1 MICKKQPKGADDLGR
16 NLYTI
21 VVQLHIYIYSQEWC
35 EEADHAKK
43 PHDEDK
49 GFNHVTRSL
58 VPLPPPQLGSAVLGP
73 LSHHIQSWTI
83 CTSVTQSSPV
93 KKARDFVGL

>member
-1 MICKKQPKGADDLGR
+1 MICKKQPKGTDDLGR

-58 VPLPPPQLGSAVLGP
+58 VPQLGCSAP

-83 CTSVTQSSPV
+83 CTSVTQSFPQSKKPV
-93 KKARDFVGL
+93 IS

>member
-1 MICKKQPKGADDLGR
+1 MTCKKQPKGADDLGR

-21 VVQLHIYIYSQEWC
+21 VVQLHIYIYIYSQEWC

-58 VPLPPPQLGSAVLGP
+58 VPLPPPQLGSAVYLAP
-73 LSHHIQSWTI
+73 YLIIS
-83 CTSVTQSSPV
+83 
-93 KKARDFVGL
+93 RVGLSVRV

>member
-1 MICKKQPKGADDLGR
+1 M
-16 NLYTI
+16 
-21 VVQLHIYIYSQEWC
+21 YSQEWC

-58 VPLPPPQLGSAVLGP
+58 VPLPPPQLESAVYLAPYLIISRVG
-73 LSHHIQSWTI
+73 LSVR
-83 CTSVTQSSPV
+83 VTQSFPV

>member
-16 NLYTI
+16 NL
-21 VVQLHIYIYSQEWC
+21 VVQLHIYIYIYSQEWC

-83 CTSVTQSSPV
+83 CTSVTQSFPQSKKPV
-93 KKARDFVGL
+93 IS